1 MDANIPGL
9 IPHYHEGVVDDAEE
23 MVVVVVVVVDYS
35 NHGYGALVVV
45 RGNNGQGID
54 HSL

>member
-1 MDANIPGL
+1 MDTNIPGL

-23 MVVVVVVVVDYS
+23 MVVVVVVDYS

-45 RGNNGQGID
+45 RGN
-54 HSL
+54 

>member
-23 MVVVVVVVVDYS
+23 MVVVVVDYS

-45 RGNNGQGID
+45 RGQPRD
-54 HSL
+54 

>member
-9 IPHYHEGVVDDAEE
+9 IPHYHEGVVDDTEE
-23 MVVVVVVVVDYS
+23 MVVVVV
-35 NHGYGALVVV
+35 
-45 RGNNGQGID
+45 RGNDGQGID

>member
-9 IPHYHEGVVDDAEE
+9 IPHYHEGVVDDTEE
-23 MVVVVVVVVDYS
+23 MVVVDYS

-45 RGNNGQGID
+45 RGK
-54 HSL
+54 

>member
-9 IPHYHEGVVDDAEE
+9 ISHYHEGVVDDAEE
-23 MVVVVVVVVDYS
+23 MEVVVVVVDHS
-35 NHGYGALVVV
+35 NHRFGALVVV
-45 RGNNGQGID
+45 RGNNGQEID